1 MPIKARSFL
10 AIRKRWALGPA
21 LPRRLPTS
29 IDEPLPKHPLLLPV
43 RQDRNGTH
51 LAFEEAGDVFGG
63 GFKVEDRTE

>member
-1 MPIKARSFL
+1 M
-10 AIRKRWALGPA
+10 GPA